1 MPPVLEVR
9 DLVTRFHTEQG
20 VVHAVNGISYA
31 IEAGRA
37 LAIVGESGSGKS
49 AGVLSVMGLI
59 PPPGVVERGQALLKG
74 RDLLA
79 LPPAER
85 RAILGRDIAMVFQDP
100 ATSLNPVLTIGF
112 QLAEGLRHHLGMT
125 AGAAERRVVE
135 LLNLVGIPDA
145 ANRLDHYPHE
155 FSGGQRQRIMIAM
168 ALACDPAVLIA
179 DEPTTALDVTVQAQ
193 IVELVQRLQ
202 RQLGMAILWITHDLA
217 LVAGLVDDIAV
228 MYAGCIVERGPVRS
242 IFRSPRHPYT
252 RGLLAAMPQW
262 DREGQERLVPIE
274 GSPPDLRQ
282 SFDRCPFAP
291 RCPHAVDQCRQEN
304 PGLVTIGPAHQVAC
318 WRREDLA

>member
-112 QLAEGLRHHLGMT
+112 QLAEGLRQHLGMT

-193 IVELVQRLQ
+193 IVELVKRLQ

-274 GSPPDLRQ
+274 GSPPDLRK

-291 RCPHAVDQCRQEN
+291 RCPHAVDQCRQKN

>member
-1 MPPVLEVR
+1 MAPVLEVR

-31 IEAGRA
+31 IDAGRA

-59 PPPGVVERGQALLKG
+59 PPPGVVERGQAFLKG

-85 RAILGRDIAMVFQDP
+85 REVLGRDIAMIFQDP
-100 ATSLNPVLTIGF
+100 ATSLNPVLTVGF
-112 QLAEGLRHHLGMT
+112 QVAEGLRQHLDLS
-125 AGAAERRVVE
+125 ADAAERRVVE

-145 ANRLDHYPHE
+145 ANRLHGYPHE

-193 IVELVQRLQ
+193 IVELVKRLQ

-217 LVAGLVDDIAV
+217 LVAGLVDEVAV
-228 MYAGCIVERGPVRS
+228 MYAGCIVEQGPVRD
-242 IFRSPRHPYT
+242 IFRAPRHPYT
-252 RGLLAAMPQW
+252 RGLLAAMPRW
-262 DREGQERLVPIE
+262 DADGQERLVAIE

-282 SFDRCPFAP
+282 PLAHCPFAP
-291 RCPHAVDQCRQEN
+291 RCPAAADRCRQDN
-304 PGLVTIGPAHQVAC
+304 PGLAAVNAEHRVAC
-318 WRREDLA
+318 WRWEDLA

>member
-1 MPPVLEVR
+1 LYEP
-9 DLVTRFHTEQG
+9 TEG
-20 VVHAVNGISYA
+20 HILFGNKDVSS
-31 IEAGRA
+31 
-37 LAIVGESGSGKS
+37 LGESE
-49 AGVLSVMGLI
+49 LRHI
-59 PPPGVVERGQALLKG
+59 
-74 RDLLA
+74 
-79 LPPAER
+79 R
-85 RAILGRDIAMVFQDP
+85 RRMQMIFQDP
-100 ATSLNPVLTIGF
+100 YASLNPRMTVGSIVSAPL
-112 QLAEGLRHHLGMT
+112 EVHHYGS
-125 AGAAERRVVE
+125 AKKRSQRVDE
-135 LLNLVGIPDA
+135 LLEIVGLNPEFV
-145 ANRLDHYPHE
+145 NRYPHE

-193 IVELVQRLQ
+193 IVELVKRLQ